1 MELVELMS
9 DLARLTSRR
18 SGTPRRTALRAAH
31 RMIREYAAPRGLGEV
46 WCDSVLL
53 LFLAEQHDERLVA

>member
-18 SGTPRRTALRAAH
+18 SGTPRRDALRTAH
-31 RMIREYAAPRGLGEV
+31 RMIREYAAPHGLGEA

-53 LFLAEQHDERLVA
+53 LFLADHHDRRLVA